1 MLFLP
6 KPGPIGPE
14 IKEYNVG
21 GISHYYAEWPKHKI
35 FLPKSK
41 SC

>member
-6 KPGPIGPE
+6 QPGHVGSE

-21 GISHYYAEWPKHKI
+21 GISHYYAEWPKHRI